1 MVVEHDQIYSLA
13 LSQGMRSCSVLTLL
27 IAVAGLWPP
36 LIIASDTTPSPS
48 GPGDVP
54 APAPAPAAVP
64 TEQSACQACA
74 ASSGDWRKDGPCWYA
89 SPASRGVLVQH
100 RFCDARSSGS
110 GTVYACCPVERDGLA
125 YDCGKEFGRCAC
137 VGVGC
142 PKAYG
147 SDRGG
152 GGGSGL
158 LGVLLP
164 VLFIVSIISCCV
176 SWQRRQAALY
186 YQQELTPM
194 PGQVGAHPNAPGY
207 GHASHYGGPGM
218 GAPVYQQNQ
227 GMSAGTAGALGL
239 GGGLLGGMLL
249 AGAFNDGG
257 GHDAGGS
264 GQHQDMGGGGDIGA
278 DMGFGE

>member
-1 MVVEHDQIYSLA
+1 ML
-13 LSQGMRSCSVLTLL
+13 RSCGVLTLL
-27 IAVAGLWPP
+27 IAVAGLWPQ
-36 LIIASDTTPSPS
+36 LIIASDTAPSPS
-48 GPGDVP
+48 EPGDVP
-54 APAPAPAAVP
+54 APAPAAIP

-89 SPASRGVLVQH
+89 SPASKGVLVQH

-147 SDRGG
+147 RDGG

-158 LGVLLP
+158 LGLLLP

-207 GHASHYGGPGM
+207 GHAPHYGGPGPGPGM

-239 GGGLLGGMLL
+239 GGGLLGGMML
-249 AGAFNDGG
+249 AGAFDGG